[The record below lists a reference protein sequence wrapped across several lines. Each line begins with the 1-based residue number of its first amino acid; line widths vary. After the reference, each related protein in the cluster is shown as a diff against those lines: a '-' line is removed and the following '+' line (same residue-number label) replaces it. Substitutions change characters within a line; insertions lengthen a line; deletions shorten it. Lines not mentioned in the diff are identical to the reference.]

1 MFRPNTFCFV
11 KERTGFDA
19 WGKETHGNRRRVRCS
34 VVRLKSSRVKTSVRA
49 DSSASRGRG
58 QEIES
63 DSILLLPPSVEIKT
77 GDLIEIMGL
86 TLEVVGIEIRLNIM
100 GRHDHNEVSL
110 NAWASK

>member
-19 WGKETHGNRRRVRCS
+19 WGKETHGNRRRVSCS

-110 NAWASK
+110 NAWVSK